1 MVSSNLVEERII
13 AGLAKIKMKPPA
25 EIHKQSRLIEDLE
38 IDSLDTLDLIF
49 QLEEEFN
56 IEIPQEDQLPF
67 VTVQDVIT
75 YVEQKVATDAGRKAE
90 RLSIRKTGRA

>member
-1 MVSSNLVEERII
+1 MTSVTSIEERII
-13 AGLAKIKMKPPA
+13 TGLAKIKMKDRDA
-25 EIHKQSRLIEDLE
+25 IQKQSRLVEDIE

-49 QLEEEFN
+49 QLEEEFH

-75 YVEQKVATDAGRKAE
+75 YVWQKVNTRYGETDKRIAAR
-90 RLSIRKTGRA
+90 